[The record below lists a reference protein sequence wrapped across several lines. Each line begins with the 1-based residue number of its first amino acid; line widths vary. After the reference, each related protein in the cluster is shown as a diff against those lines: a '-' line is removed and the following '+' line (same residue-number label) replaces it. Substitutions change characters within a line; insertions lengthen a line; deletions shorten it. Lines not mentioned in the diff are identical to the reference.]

1 MKSCINLR
9 GVLSVQT
16 RETWSSRMD
25 WSPSPSSGKINFS
38 LKMSARLLEEVWD
51 TMEPHSS
58 ESFLERRSLI
68 SCSLFSFSSFWV
80 KTAANSA
87 GGSWLAASVGTLQQR
102 KCCSVQDA
110 LLKQKTS
117 WYVLLTLQFLRVF
130 YRCKTKTHL
139 AVLGMKAVL
148 PGWWVEPWP
157 PAPEFSLLWRVCS
170 CIRFACRLMYFLLVM
185 LLDWI
190 DYFKYTGVELVELL
204 FVLHFLQW
212 IHCPFHLSFS
222 SLKLWQ
228 TSCQHLM
235 LCQIVPHRFKFYT
248 LLVVIKASFYHIKE
262 IVCYYEQ
269 AENRRPQYHIMFSC
283 FSSVD
288 STACRVDQSR
298 PVWSSLLVCT
308 AAGNCNTA

>member
-1 MKSCINLR
+1 MICFTYLAFLK
-9 GVLSVQT
+9 GVLLQVS
-16 RETWSSRMD
+16 D
-25 WSPSPSSGKINFS
+25 YNSPSSSRYESCASRMVSWAVTSSTRVFPIVTS
-38 LKMSARLLEEVWD
+38 LLLHLLRL
-51 TMEPHSS
+51 SS
-58 ESFLERRSLI
+58 H
-68 SCSLFSFSSFWV
+68 
-80 KTAANSA
+80 
-87 GGSWLAASVGTLQQR
+87 
-102 KCCSVQDA
+102 
-110 LLKQKTS
+110 
-117 WYVLLTLQFLRVF
+117 VLLVGYAPGLNWLLQVHW
-130 YRCKTKTHL
+130 CG
-139 AVLGMKAVL
+139 V
-148 PGWWVEPWP
+148 GWTSICVTFQC
-157 PAPEFSLLWRVCS
+157 AS
-170 CIRFACRLMYFLLVM
+170 
-185 LLDWI
+185 
-190 DYFKYTGVELVELL
+190 
-204 FVLHFLQW
+204 FLQW

-308 AAGNCNTA
+308 AAGNCNTNAQHLTCHQYSPYSMLWVWTKQNNLNFKVESLNDHQKYERHPKQ